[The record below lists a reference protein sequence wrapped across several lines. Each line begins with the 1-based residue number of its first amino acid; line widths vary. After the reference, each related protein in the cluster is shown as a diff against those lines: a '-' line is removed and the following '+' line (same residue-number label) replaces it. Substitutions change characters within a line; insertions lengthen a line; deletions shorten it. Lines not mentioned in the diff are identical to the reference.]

1 MLARGEKPTATII
14 RAELGS
20 GSLGTIRR
28 HFTAWR
34 EKNRTGAVESV
45 TLPVELQRAML
56 GHIERAAAEVRAD
69 LQAELAETQAEREA
83 LTGGAG
89 TSNSRSCG
97 ASWMSSATPAAW
109 PRSRRRSYAGNTGK
123 SNGCPRSER
132 VRLP

>member
-28 HFTAWR
+28 HF
-34 EKNRTGAVESV
+34 TGAVESV